1 MVLLHTGSDEQLV
14 YVETESLTVT
24 IKGSQFHPALAGV
37 ATSDKEASLRIEC
50 DENIDTVAL
59 SGDAE
64 KVDFETHG
72 STVAAGFRSRPLF
85 YEQQNYELIIEVKE
99 DGHTAQFWHENYN
112 VRKVVTPVGKQNK
125 LLTGVINFHSEIGFS
140 DLVVRLDGVDYLTL
154 RIEVFPTK
162 INYKDDYKAIVADVT
177 SEVYSLVFDF
187 MKKTY
192 TSLDISSSQQSS
204 QVEFFAIASGL
215 QALQTA
221 ETMVRMARSVR
232 VDNDAVI
239 AEYSGRQTIDYSRK
253 RLELFQNIVPEN
265 GVIEELFEGYGSYA
279 GQADGE
285 YFGDNYTD
293 DTVGNEDLDFSQ
305 GDEQLDGYDAAA
317 SGTES
322 SSDEQNTAPE
332 ENWGDAGDTEETLP
346 PETE

>member
-112 VRKVVTPVGKQNK
+112 CIFRTIRPALTP
-125 LLTGVINFHSEIGFS
+125 E
-140 DLVVRLDGVDYLTL
+140 
-154 RIEVFPTK
+154 
-162 INYKDDYKAIVADVT
+162 
-177 SEVYSLVFDF
+177 
-187 MKKTY
+187 
-192 TSLDISSSQQSS
+192 
-204 QVEFFAIASGL
+204 
-215 QALQTA
+215 
-221 ETMVRMARSVR
+221 
-232 VDNDAVI
+232 
-239 AEYSGRQTIDYSRK
+239 
-253 RLELFQNIVPEN
+253 
-265 GVIEELFEGYGSYA
+265 
-279 GQADGE
+279 
-285 YFGDNYTD
+285 
-293 DTVGNEDLDFSQ
+293 
-305 GDEQLDGYDAAA
+305 
-317 SGTES
+317 
-322 SSDEQNTAPE
+322 
-332 ENWGDAGDTEETLP
+332 
-346 PETE
+346 